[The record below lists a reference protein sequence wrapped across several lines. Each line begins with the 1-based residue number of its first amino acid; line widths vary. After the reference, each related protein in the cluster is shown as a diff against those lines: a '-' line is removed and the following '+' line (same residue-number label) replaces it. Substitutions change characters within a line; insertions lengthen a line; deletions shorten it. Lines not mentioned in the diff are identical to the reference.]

1 MENLWIGWA
10 FVFVNNILSE
20 LQIVVECEG
29 KQHYKKA
36 NEKRDKF
43 LLNEYG
49 ISKVVHIKA
58 ADKRKQ
64 IKRLFKIF

>member
-1 MENLWIGWA
+1 
-10 FVFVNNILSE
+10 VFVNNILSE

-58 ADKRKQ
+58 ADIEKANKETVQ
-64 IKRLFKIF
+64 NILKNELEFK